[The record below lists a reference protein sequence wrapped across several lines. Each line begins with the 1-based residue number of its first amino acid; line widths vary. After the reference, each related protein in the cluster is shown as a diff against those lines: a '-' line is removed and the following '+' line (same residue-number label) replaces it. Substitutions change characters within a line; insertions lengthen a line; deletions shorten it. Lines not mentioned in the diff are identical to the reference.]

1 MLPVGQPVVSADAP
15 EQPERRAYEGRFVL
29 LAPVDPAHDAAELYP
44 LSHGSDDVE
53 ALWTYMPYGPFAGQ
67 ADMRAWMADIS
78 PGTDPLFLTVRHAD
92 TGAALGMVSFLSI
105 AGPNRCLELGHIWY
119 VPAAQRTQANTE
131 AAYLMLEEAFRRL
144 SCRRV
149 EWKCDS
155 LNAKSRAAALR
166 LGFTFE
172 GIFRQHRIVRQRNR
186 DTAWFSLLDG
196 EWPHVRD
203 NLRRW
208 LYDNESGTLSLTALN
223 DADAT

>member
-1 MLPVGQPVVSADAP
+1 MLSVGQPVVSADAP

-53 ALWTYMPYGPFAGQ
+53 ALWTYMPCSPFAGQ
-67 ADMRAWMADIS
+67 ADMRAWMADIK

-131 AAYLMLEEAFRRL
+131 AAYLMLEEAFGRL

-149 EWKCDS
+149 E
-155 LNAKSRAAALR
+155 
-166 LGFTFE
+166 
-172 GIFRQHRIVRQRNR
+172 
-186 DTAWFSLLDG
+186 
-196 EWPHVRD
+196 
-203 NLRRW
+203 
-208 LYDNESGTLSLTALN
+208 
-223 DADAT
+223 